1 MPVYQIP
8 PLYLR
13 IYQTGRIMYSA
24 RVNYDVSCP
33 MKFEDYPVDIQHCDI
48 EFESWGHT
56 SDILKFFWIEDDV
69 TINENITL
77 SQHTFYVEL
86 IDDDSSSSF
95 STGSFSKIKMRI
107 HLVRQI
113 TFHALRTYLPSL
125 FFILVAWFSMFV
137 PLNHVPGRVTMSMT
151 TLLTLSTMF
160 NSLTTVTPPI
170 SYTTKL
176 DKWMVFCI
184 IFVFATLL
192 EFTVVIFLKYYLRH
206 LPVFQVDNVFSN
218 PDSATITRKMDQK
231 KIFDV
236 RRQLA
241 NWIQKEATEKQDFV
255 KVLKIKAKKD
265 QRPVQA
271 DLDDS
276 SDDDDSGS
284 EDERKAII
292 SRTEASEKIIKKIEK
307 WSVILYLTAMV
318 ISIIIFAY
326 DLIKTYEGTD
336 ENGKIL
342 NKTSME
348 S

>member
-1 MPVYQIP
+1 MASVMDWSYVCLVLQIFLSVTNALNDDPVWRISKALQSPPRTLGIQDEGLDTFPSVILDEGYSKHEVPLEEGNQPIRVNFSFYLSSILNVDEPNQVISLESTIRLKWFDKRIHISVNQSNGNLRFDKNFNESYYLFNRNPVDNLWFPDVFIAHAKELRMPVYQIP

-137 PLNHVPGRVTMSMT
+137 PLNHVPGNQ
-151 TLLTLSTMF
+151 F
-160 NSLTTVTPPI
+160 EI
-170 SYTTKL
+170 
-176 DKWMVFCI
+176 
-184 IFVFATLL
+184 
-192 EFTVVIFLKYYLRH
+192 
-206 LPVFQVDNVFSN
+206 
-218 PDSATITRKMDQK
+218 ITRCRSSK
-231 KIFDV
+231 K
-236 RRQLA
+236 
-241 NWIQKEATEKQDFV
+241 K
-255 KVLKIKAKKD
+255 
-265 QRPVQA
+265 
-271 DLDDS
+271 
-276 SDDDDSGS
+276 
-284 EDERKAII
+284 
-292 SRTEASEKIIKKIEK
+292 
-307 WSVILYLTAMV
+307 
-318 ISIIIFAY
+318 
-326 DLIKTYEGTD
+326 
-336 ENGKIL
+336 NGKKGEKYGSL
-342 NKTSME
+342 
-348 S
+348 